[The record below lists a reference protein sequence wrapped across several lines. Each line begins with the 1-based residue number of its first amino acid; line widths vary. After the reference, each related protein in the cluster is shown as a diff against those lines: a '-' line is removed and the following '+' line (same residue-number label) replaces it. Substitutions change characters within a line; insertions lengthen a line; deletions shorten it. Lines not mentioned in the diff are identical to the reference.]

1 MAISAHTPHR
11 DVAMSQEAGCQERPP
26 LAQDLASAFQLFT
39 QVSEQLAASYR
50 VLEDRVVQLTSELA
64 TARSERLAHFTEKEY
79 LADRFEHLLNA
90 LPGGVVVLDGAGYVQ
105 ECNPAAIELLG
116 APLHS
121 LRWLDVIDRT
131 FAPRSDDGHEVSLR
145 DGRKVGISTCSLDSH
160 RENSQLGGAQP
171 GQILL
176 INDLTETRALQE
188 QLARHQRLSSMGE
201 MAASLAHQIRT
212 PLSSAMLYTSN
223 LFRGDLDAVAQRRFS
238 EKSLASLRHI
248 EKMVNDMLMFARGG
262 ALNNAV
268 GHGLGS
274 AASSEV
280 SIPTLINEFRHVIEP
295 QLQCCAGTLEVVD
308 ATISSVS
315 PAYNTPYLNG
325 NKDALLAALLN
336 LATNAIQACGHDVL
350 LRLKITS
357 DSQAVYLQLSDNG
370 PGIPAQIRDRIFEP
384 FFTTRSSGTGLGL
397 AVVRAVVQG
406 HHGEIW
412 LDSTLDVG
420 CSFTIR
426 LPVTGPAAHQE
437 VA

>member
-1 MAISAHTPHR
+1 MTIPAHT
-11 DVAMSQEAGCQERPP
+11 P
-26 LAQDLASAFQLFT
+26 LAQDLAGAFQLFN

-50 VLEDRVVQLTSELA
+50 VLEDRVVQLTAELA
-64 TARSERLAHFTEKEY
+64 TARSERLAHFTEKEH
-79 LADRFEHLLNA
+79 LANRFEHLLNA

-116 APLHS
+116 APLHAQC
-121 LRWLDVIDRT
+121 WLDVIERA

-145 DGRKVGISTCSLDSH
+145 DGRKVGISTCSLDSQK
-160 RENSQLGGAQP
+160 ENSPPGGAQP

-223 LFRGDLDAVAQRRFS
+223 LFRSDLDALAQRRFS

-262 ALNNAV
+262 TLNNA
-268 GHGLGS
+268 GGNTLGS
-274 AASSEV
+274 AV
-280 SIPTLINEFRHVIEP
+280 SIPALINEFRHVIEP
-295 QLQCCAGTLEVVD
+295 QLQRCAGTLEVVD
-308 ATISSVS
+308 ASVGSVS
-315 PAYNTPYLNG
+315 PSYNAPYLHG

-336 LATNAIQACGHDVL
+336 LATNAIQACGQGLVL
-350 LRLKITS
+350 RIKISS
-357 DSQAVYLQLSDNG
+357 DSQAVYLQLNDNG
-370 PGIPAQIRDRIFEP
+370 PGIPEHIRERIFEP

-412 LDSTLDVG
+412 LDSTPDGG

-426 LPVTGPAAHQE
+426 LPVTETAAHQE

>member
-1 MAISAHTPHR
+1 MTIPASA
-11 DVAMSQEAGCQERPP
+11 P

-39 QVSEQLAASYR
+39 QVSEQLAVSYR
-50 VLEDRVVQLTSELA
+50 ELEDRVAQLTAELTA
-64 TARSERLAHFTEKEY
+64 ERAAARSERLTHLTEKEH
-79 LADRFEHLLNA
+79 LANRLEHLLNA

-116 APLHS
+116 APLHAM
-121 LRWLDVIDRT
+121 RWLDVIDRA

-145 DGRKVGISTCSLDSH
+145 DGRKVGISTRAL
-160 RENSQLGGAQP
+160 GAQP

-188 QLARHQRLSSMGE
+188 QLARHQRLSAMGE

-223 LFRGDLDAVAQRRFS
+223 LSRSGLDVIAQRRFS

-248 EKMVNDMLMFARGG
+248 EKMVDDMLMFARGG
-262 ALNNAV
+262 GVMGNDVAIAR
-268 GHGLGS
+268 
-274 AASSEV
+274 
-280 SIPTLINEFRHVIEP
+280 LIDEFSQVIEP
-295 QLQCCAGTLEVVD
+295 QLQLCAGTLEVLD
-308 ATISSVS
+308 DSMGGMGAQR
-315 PAYNTPYLNG
+315 LHG
-325 NKDALLAALLN
+325 NKDALLAVLLN
-336 LATNAIQACGHDVL
+336 LATNAIQACGQEAV
-350 LRLKITS
+350 LRLRVMS
-357 DSQAVYLQLSDNG
+357 DARTVYFQLNDNG
-370 PGIPAQIRDRIFEP
+370 PGIPEHIKERIFEP

-412 LDSTLDVG
+412 LDSPPLDSPHGTG
-420 CSFTIR
+420 CSFTVR
-426 LPVTGPAAHQE
+426 LPVASVTAHQE

>member
-1 MAISAHTPHR
+1 MTIPAHT
-11 DVAMSQEAGCQERPP
+11 P
-26 LAQDLASAFQLFT
+26 LAQDLAGAFQLFT

-50 VLEDRVVQLTSELA
+50 VLEDRVVQLTAELA
-64 TARSERLAHFTEKEY
+64 TARSERLAHFTEKEH
-79 LADRFEHLLNA
+79 LAHRLEHLLNA

-116 APLHS
+116 APLHAQ
-121 LRWLDVIDRT
+121 RWLDVIDRA

-145 DGRKVGISTCSLDSH
+145 DGRKVGISTCSLDS
-160 RENSQLGGAQP
+160 QPDCVQP

-223 LFRGDLDAVAQRRFS
+223 LFHSDLDALAQRRFS

-262 ALNNAV
+262 ALDNTGGNTQGNAQ
-268 GHGLGS
+268 G
-274 AASSEV
+274 SEV
-280 SIPTLINEFRHVIEP
+280 SIPALINEFRHVIEP
-295 QLQCCAGTLEVVD
+295 QLQRCAGTLEVID
-308 ATISSVS
+308 A
-315 PAYNTPYLNG
+315 ANALHLNG

-336 LATNAIQACGHDVL
+336 LATNAIQASGQGVVL
-350 LRLKITS
+350 RINIRNDDQS
-357 DSQAVYLQLSDNG
+357 VYFQLSDNG
-370 PGIPAQIRDRIFEP
+370 HGVSEHIRERIFEP

-412 LDSTLDVG
+412 LDSTPGMG

-426 LPVTGPAAHQE
+426 LPVTQATAHQE

>member
-1 MAISAHTPHR
+1 MTIPAHT
-11 DVAMSQEAGCQERPP
+11 P
-26 LAQDLASAFQLFT
+26 LAQDLAGAFQLFT

-50 VLEDRVVQLTSELA
+50 VLEDRVVQLTAELA
-64 TARSERLAHFTEKEY
+64 TARSERLAHFTEKEH
-79 LADRFEHLLNA
+79 LANRFEHLLNA

-116 APLHS
+116 APLQDQ
-121 LRWLDVIDRT
+121 RWLDVIDRA

-145 DGRKVGISTCSLDSH
+145 DGRKVGIATCSLDSQK
-160 RENSQLGGAQP
+160 ENSPPSGAQP

-223 LFRGDLDAVAQRRFS
+223 LSRSDLDGLAQRRFS

-248 EKMVNDMLMFARGG
+248 EKMVNDMLMFARGS
-262 ALNNAV
+262 ALDNVEGNA
-268 GHGLGS
+268 LG
-274 AASSEV
+274 SEV
-280 SIPTLINEFRHVIEP
+280 SISALINEFRHVIEP
-295 QLQCCAGTLEVVD
+295 QLQRCAGTLEVTD
-308 ATISSVS
+308 ATNASH
-315 PAYNTPYLNG
+315 LNG

-336 LATNAIQACGHDVL
+336 LATNAIQACGQGVL
-350 LRLKITS
+350 LRLKISS

-370 PGIPAQIRDRIFEP
+370 PGIPEPIRERIFEP

-412 LDSTLDVG
+412 LDSTSGSG

-426 LPVTGPAAHQE
+426 LPVTKTATHQE

>member
-1 MAISAHTPHR
+1 MTIPAHT
-11 DVAMSQEAGCQERPP
+11 P

-50 VLEDRVVQLTSELA
+50 VLEDRVVQLTAELA
-64 TARSERLAHFTEKEY
+64 TARSERLTHFTEKEH
-79 LADRFEHLLNA
+79 LANRLEHLLNA

-116 APLHS
+116 APLQAM
-121 LRWLDVIDRT
+121 RWLDVIDRA
-131 FAPRSDDGHEVSLR
+131 FAPRSDDGHEVSLH
-145 DGRKVGISTCSLDSH
+145 DGRRVGISTRSLGS
-160 RENSQLGGAQP
+160 QP

-223 LFRGDLDAVAQRRFS
+223 LFRSDLDVLEQRRFS

-262 ALNNAV
+262 ALNNAE

-274 AASSEV
+274 ALSSAV

-295 QLQCCAGTLEVVD
+295 QLQRCAGTLEVVEAAD
-308 ATISSVS
+308 ALH
-315 PAYNTPYLNG
+315 LNG

-336 LATNAIQACGHDVL
+336 LATNAIQACGQGVL
-350 LRLKITS
+350 LRINIRS
-357 DSQAVYLQLSDNG
+357 DDQAVYLQLSDNG
-370 PGIPAQIRDRIFEP
+370 PGIPEHIRERIFEP

-412 LDSTLDVG
+412 LDSTPGAG

-426 LPVTGPAAHQE
+426 LPMAEIVAHQE

>member
-1 MAISAHTPHR
+1 MTIPAPT
-11 DVAMSQEAGCQERPP
+11 P
-26 LAQDLASAFQLFT
+26 LAQDLAGAFQLFN

-50 VLEDRVVQLTSELA
+50 VLEERVVQLTAELA
-64 TARSERLAHFTEKEY
+64 TARSERLAQFTEKER
-79 LADRFEHLLNA
+79 LANRFEHLLNA

-105 ECNPAAIELLG
+105 ECNPVAIELLG
-116 APLHS
+116 APLHAQ
-121 LRWLDVIDRT
+121 RWLDVIDRA

-145 DGRKVGISTCSLDSH
+145 DGRKVGISTCSLDS
-160 RENSQLGGAQP
+160 QPGATQS

-223 LFRGDLDAVAQRRFS
+223 LFRSDLDTLAQRRFS
-238 EKSLASLRHI
+238 EKSLVSLRHI

-262 ALNNAV
+262 TLNNAE
-268 GHGLGS
+268 GDDQGNAQG
-274 AASSEV
+274 SEV
-280 SIPTLINEFRHVIEP
+280 LIPALINEFRHVIEP
-295 QLQCCAGTLEVVD
+295 QLQRCAGTLEVID
-308 ATISSVS
+308 AIANSAS
-315 PAYNTPYLNG
+315 PSCGAQRLNG

-336 LATNAIQACGHDVL
+336 LATNAIQACGQGVL
-350 LRLKITS
+350 LRVKITR
-357 DSQAVYLQLSDNG
+357 DSGAVYLQLSDNG
-370 PGIPAQIRDRIFEP
+370 PGIPEAIRERIFEP

-412 LDSTLDVG
+412 LDSTPGTG

-426 LPVTGPAAHQE
+426 LPVTQDTAHQE

>member
-1 MAISAHTPHR
+1 MTIPAHT
-11 DVAMSQEAGCQERPP
+11 P
-26 LAQDLASAFQLFT
+26 LAQDLAGAFQLFT

-50 VLEDRVVQLTSELA
+50 VLEDRVVQLTAELA
-64 TARSERLAHFTEKEY
+64 TARSERLAHFTEKEH
-79 LADRFEHLLNA
+79 LAHRFEHLLNA

-116 APLHS
+116 APLHAQ
-121 LRWLDVIDRT
+121 RWLDIIDRA

-145 DGRKVGISTCSLDSH
+145 DGRKVGISTCSLDS
-160 RENSQLGGAQP
+160 QPDCVQP

-223 LFRGDLDAVAQRRFS
+223 LFRSDLDVLAQRRFS
-238 EKSLASLRHI
+238 EKSLDSLRHI

-262 ALNNAV
+262 ALDNAGCNTLV
-268 GHGLGS
+268 G
-274 AASSEV
+274 EV
-280 SIPTLINEFRHVIEP
+280 SIPALINEFCHVIEP
-295 QLQCCAGTLEVVD
+295 QLQRYAGTLEVID
-308 ATISSVS
+308 AANAPHV
-315 PAYNTPYLNG
+315 NG

-336 LATNAIQACGHDVL
+336 LATNAIQACGQGVVL
-350 LRLKITS
+350 RINIRNDDQS
-357 DSQAVYLQLSDNG
+357 VYLQLGDNG
-370 PGIPAQIRDRIFEP
+370 PGIPEHIRERIFEP

-412 LDSTLDVG
+412 LDSTPGMG
-420 CSFTIR
+420 CAFTIR
-426 LPVTGPAAHQE
+426 LPVTQAAVHQE

>member
-1 MAISAHTPHR
+1 MTIPAHT
-11 DVAMSQEAGCQERPP
+11 P
-26 LAQDLASAFQLFT
+26 LAQDLAGAFQLFT

-50 VLEDRVVQLTSELA
+50 VLEDRVVQLTAELA
-64 TARSERLAHFTEKEY
+64 TARSERLAHFTEKEH
-79 LADRFEHLLNA
+79 LANRLERLLNA

-116 APLHS
+116 APLQGQ
-121 LRWLDVIDRT
+121 RWLDIIDRA

-145 DGRKVGISTCSLDSH
+145 DGRKVGISTCSLDSQK
-160 RENSQLGGAQP
+160 ENSLHGGVQP

-223 LFRGDLDAVAQRRFS
+223 LSRSDLDGLAQRRFS

-248 EKMVNDMLMFARGG
+248 EKMVNDMLMFARGS
-262 ALNNAV
+262 ALDNVEGNA
-268 GHGLGS
+268 LG
-274 AASSEV
+274 SEV
-280 SIPTLINEFRHVIEP
+280 SISALINEFRHVIEP
-295 QLQCCAGTLEVVD
+295 QLQRCAGTLDVVD
-308 ATISSVS
+308 ATNASH
-315 PAYNTPYLNG
+315 LNG

-336 LATNAIQACGHDVL
+336 LATNAIQACGQGVL
-350 LRLKITS
+350 LRLKISS

-370 PGIPAQIRDRIFEP
+370 PGIPEPIRERIFEP

-412 LDSTLDVG
+412 LDSTSGSG

-426 LPVTGPAAHQE
+426 LPVTETATHQE

>member
-1 MAISAHTPHR
+1 MTIPASA
-11 DVAMSQEAGCQERPP
+11 P
-26 LAQDLASAFQLFT
+26 LAQDLTGAFQFFT

-50 VLEDRVVQLTSELA
+50 ELEERVIQLTAELA
-64 TARSERLAHFTEKEY
+64 TARSERLAHLTEKEY
-79 LADRFEHLLNA
+79 LANRLEHLLNA

-116 APLHS
+116 APLHAM
-121 LRWLDVIDRT
+121 RWLDIIGRA
-131 FAPRSDDGHEVSLR
+131 FSPRSDDGHEVSLR
-145 DGRKVGISTCSLDSH
+145 DGRKVGISTCSLDSQA
-160 RENSQLGGAQP
+160 EYAQA

-176 INDLTETRALQE
+176 LNDLTETRALQE

-223 LFRGDLDAVAQRRFS
+223 LFRSDLDMVAQRRFS

-262 ALNNAV
+262 AMDN
-268 GHGLGS
+268 
-274 AASSEV
+274 ASSDDV
-280 SIPTLINEFRHVIEP
+280 LIPLLINEFRQVIEP
-295 QLQCCAGTLEVVD
+295 QLQLCSGTLEVLDETVGGM
-308 ATISSVS
+308 S
-315 PAYNTPYLNG
+315 PLYKAPRLHG

-336 LATNAIQACGHDVL
+336 LATNAIQACGQKVA
-350 LRLKITS
+350 LRLRVMSNNK
-357 DSQAVYLQLSDNG
+357 AVYLQLSDNG
-370 PGIPAQIRDRIFEP
+370 PGIPEHIREHIFEP

-397 AVVRAVVQG
+397 AVVRAVAQG

-412 LDSTLDVG
+412 LDSLPLNSSPGAG
-420 CSFTIR
+420 CSFTMR
-426 LPVTGPAAHQE
+426 LPVAGATIHRE

>member
-1 MAISAHTPHR
+1 MTIPAHT
-11 DVAMSQEAGCQERPP
+11 P
-26 LAQDLASAFQLFT
+26 LAQDLAGAFQLFT

-50 VLEDRVVQLTSELA
+50 VLEDRVVQLTAELA
-64 TARSERLAHFTEKEY
+64 TARSERLAHFTEKEH
-79 LADRFEHLLNA
+79 LANRLQGLLNA

-116 APLHS
+116 APLHAQ
-121 LRWLDVIDRT
+121 RWLDVIDRA

-145 DGRKVGISTCSLDSH
+145 DGRKVGISTCSLDSQKD
-160 RENSQLGGAQP
+160 NSPPGGVQP

-223 LFRGDLDAVAQRRFS
+223 LFRSDLDVLAQRRFS

-262 ALNNAV
+262 ALNNAE
-268 GHGLGS
+268 GNAQGNTQ
-274 AASSEV
+274 SSEV
-280 SIPTLINEFRHVIEP
+280 SISALINEFRHVIEP
-295 QLQCCAGTLEVVD
+295 QLQRCAGTLDVVD
-308 ATISSVS
+308 ATN
-315 PAYNTPYLNG
+315 ALHLNG

-336 LATNAIQACGHDVL
+336 LATNAIQACGQGVVL
-350 LRLKITS
+350 RINIRNDDQS
-357 DSQAVYLQLSDNG
+357 VYLQLSDNG
-370 PGIPAQIRDRIFEP
+370 HGVPEHIRERIFEP

-412 LDSTLDVG
+412 LDSTPGMG

-426 LPVTGPAAHQE
+426 LPVTQAAAHQE

>member
-1 MAISAHTPHR
+1 MAIPAHT
-11 DVAMSQEAGCQERPP
+11 P

-39 QVSEQLAASYR
+39 QVSEQLAASYH
-50 VLEDRVVQLTSELA
+50 VLEDRVVQLTAELA

-105 ECNPAAIELLG
+105 ECNPAAVELLG
-116 APLHS
+116 SPLHS
-121 LRWLDVIDRT
+121 LRWLDVIERA

-145 DGRKVGISTCSLDSH
+145 DGRKVGISTCSLESHRCSLDSH
-160 RENSQLGGAQP
+160 RESSQP

-223 LFRGDLDAVAQRRFS
+223 LFRGDLDALAQRRFS

-262 ALNNAV
+262 ALNNTA

-274 AASSEV
+274 AVSSEV
-280 SIPTLINEFRHVIEP
+280 SIPVLINEFRHVIEP

-308 ATISSVS
+308 ATVGSVS
-315 PAYNTPYLNG
+315 PSYNTPCLNG

-370 PGIPAQIRDRIFEP
+370 PGIPAQIRERIFEP

-426 LPVTGPAAHQE
+426 LPVAGPAAHQE